1 MRRTVSL
8 LVAGALGAVLVGGPV
23 PVPAGAQPAPKPGAS
38 SAGALL
44 ASAVP
49 PGGDV
54 VTGPDG
60 GPVTFVGAPAGG
72 SIAVT
77 GVTDGTDPQAA
88 AAAFVA
94 QYGAAFGEPTP
105 GRDLVVARTS
115 PMGAGG
121 ESVHFQQLEGGV
133 PVLAGELGVQVGPSG
148 KVRSAAGELST
159 GDAVDTSPVVAA
171 SAAVATAVAAV
182 AEDAG
187 VDAGLL
193 TASEPERWV
202 YDPNLIGEP
211 DGQRLLVWRI
221 SVSSTEAAVSR
232 LVLVDA
238 VNGGVALQVEQI
250 RNAKNRSVCDDQNV
264 LGRSYTCP
272 NAAAPVVRAEG
283 QGATGISEVDK
294 AYDLSGATYDFYFSR
309 FGRDSINGAGMA
321 LKSTVRHCPT
331 GEGCPYQNAFWDG
344 SQMVYGDTFAGAD
357 DVVGHELT
365 HGVTEFESN
374 LVYANQSGAIN
385 ESLSD
390 VFGEFVDLTFDSSFD
405 NDTAGVRWDMGEDL
419 PIGAI
424 RDMADPGRFGDPD
437 RMSSPNY
444 YNGAADSGGVHTNS
458 GVNNK
463 AAALMTDGGTFN
475 GQTVTALGI
484 TKVARLYY
492 EVNTNILT
500 SGSDY
505 TALGNALNQ
514 GCANLIGVD
523 GITAP
528 DCTEVGKAVTATEMI
543 TPAPAN
549 DNFANAQVITG
560 TSGTVA
566 GTTLGAT
573 RQAGEP
579 NHGGGTGSLAG
590 TASVWYQFTAAGSGT
605 ATITTCNSGFDTLL
619 GVYTGSAV
627 NALSIV
633 GQNDDNGVAACASSL
648 HSRVQFPA
656 TQGTTYRVA
665 VDGYGTAKGA
675 VSLNW
680 TLPAAPAPTGVSG
693 TVTESGS
700 GTPVAGAMVAVLRSS
715 DFAVVGG
722 GVADASGNFSVQ
734 VVAGTYF
741 LYVVDPSG
749 GHAAGFHGPPTLVTV
764 TNGAMVDADP
774 ALASSRGSIA
784 GGVGQDSPAG
794 SVAGA
799 WAIAISP
806 SSGAVELGVTA
817 NGSGQYSL
825 PGLSVG
831 GHWVVYVDPSGAHRP
846 EYFPDAVSAPA
857 STPVNVTAGQTSAA
871 NVSLATQVVVGTGA
885 AVTGTVTEA
894 GTGTPLSGVRVVALR
909 ASDFSM
915 VRGAVTNG
923 SGVYSLD
930 VVAGGY
936 KLAFIDPSGL
946 HAMEWFD
953 NQANSG
959 LGSAATVT
967 APAAA
972 NAALDRRTGSIGGS
986 VTDDVSLGAVSG
998 AWVIAIGSSGQIV
1011 GGTVTAANGSYTISG
1026 LLAGTYRVTFVDPL
1040 GGRTQ
1045 EYFDNASTY
1054 AGSTPVVV
1062 SGGATTTANA
1072 ALHHP

>member
-1 MRRTVSL
+1 MGDSRAEARRATAALAVVA
-8 LVAGALGAVLVGGPV
+8 LVAGLFVAVATTAVTPTSAVAADNDDYVALGDSYTSGPLIPDQTGQPLGCLRSDRNYPRLVAAALGLSLTDVSCSGADTNDMVNAQGVTPGPNPPQFNALSADTDIVTLGIGGNDIGFSSIVTDCIAFLPISAAVC
-23 PVPAGAQPAPKPGAS
+23 QPDYVQNGVDQITNRIAATAPKVAAVIQGIRSRAPHARIYVVGYPAILPESGGGCWPSLPLSNADLPWLRAKNRELNTMLAAQAAANGARYVDVYTPGIGHDACQENGVRWVEGILPRLLQAAPVHPNATGMAGMASVVQARIAATPNLPTAPVNLVATPGAAQVALS
-38 SAGALL
+38 WDPPEDDGGGALT
-44 ASAVP
+44 AFQVFRDGAVVHTTP
-49 PGGDV
+49 NGSTRTFTD
-54 VTGPDG
+54 TGL
-60 GPVTFVGAPAGG
+60 
-72 SIAVT
+72 
-77 GVTDGTDPQAA
+77 TDGTT
-88 AAAFVA
+88 
-94 QYGAAFGEPTP
+94 Y
-105 GRDLVVARTS
+105 RY
-115 PMGAGG
+115 
-121 ESVHFQQLEGGV
+121 
-133 PVLAGELGVQVGPSG
+133 
-148 KVRSAAGELST
+148 
-159 GDAVDTSPVVAA
+159 
-171 SAAVATAVAAV
+171 AVAAV
-182 AEDAG
+182 
-187 VDAGLL
+187 
-193 TASEPERWV
+193 
-202 YDPNLIGEP
+202 
-211 DGQRLLVWRI
+211 
-221 SVSSTEAAVSR
+221 
-232 LVLVDA
+232 
-238 VNGGVALQVEQI
+238 
-250 RNAKNRSVCDDQNV
+250 NA
-264 LGRSYTCP
+264 
-272 NAAAPVVRAEG
+272 
-283 QGATGISEVDK
+283 
-294 AYDLSGATYDFYFSR
+294 SGA
-309 FGRDSINGAGMA
+309 G
-321 LKSTVRHCPT
+321 
-331 GEGCPYQNAFWDG
+331 
-344 SQMVYGDTFAGAD
+344 
-357 DVVGHELT
+357 
-365 HGVTEFESN
+365 
-374 LVYANQSGAIN
+374 
-385 ESLSD
+385 
-390 VFGEFVDLTFDSSFD
+390 
-405 NDTAGVRWDMGEDL
+405 
-419 PIGAI
+419 
-424 RDMADPGRFGDPD
+424 
-437 RMSSPNY
+437 
-444 YNGAADSGGVHTNS
+444 
-458 GVNNK
+458 
-463 AAALMTDGGTFN
+463 
-475 GQTVTALGI
+475 
-484 TKVARLYY
+484 
-492 EVNTNILT
+492 
-500 SGSDY
+500 
-505 TALGNALNQ
+505 
-514 GCANLIGVD
+514 
-523 GITAP
+523 
-528 DCTEVGKAVTATEMI
+528 
-543 TPAPAN
+543 
-549 DNFANAQVITG
+549 
-560 TSGTVA
+560 
-566 GTTLGAT
+566 
-573 RQAGEP
+573 
-579 NHGGGTGSLAG
+579 
-590 TASVWYQFTAAGSGT
+590 
-605 ATITTCNSGFDTLL
+605 
-619 GVYTGSAV
+619 
-627 NALSIV
+627 ALSATV
-633 GQNDDNGVAACASSL
+633 
-648 HSRVQFPA
+648 PA
-656 TQGTTYRVA
+656 
-665 VDGYGTAKGA
+665 
-675 VSLNW
+675 

-722 GVADASGNFSVQ
+722 GVADASGNFSAE
-734 VVAGTYF
+734 VVAGTYY

-871 NVSLATQVVVGTGA
+871 NVSLATQAVVGTGA

-1011 GGTVTAANGSYTISG
+1011 GGTATAANGSYTISG